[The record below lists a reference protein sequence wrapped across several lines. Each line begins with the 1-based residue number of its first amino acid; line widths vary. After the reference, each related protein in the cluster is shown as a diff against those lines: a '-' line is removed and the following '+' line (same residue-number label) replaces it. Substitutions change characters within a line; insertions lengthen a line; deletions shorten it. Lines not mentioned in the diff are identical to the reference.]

1 MSPLAADPAAAE
13 GGMLEYSVLLGI
25 FLVALLAFANGSNDV
40 SKGIATL
47 VGSGVT
53 DYRKAILWGTFWT
66 VVGGLIGV
74 AFSLAIVRTFTN
86 GILSS
91 EVNFSVSLPLA
102 IITGAIGWILL
113 ASRLGL
119 PVSTTHSI
127 AGAICGAA
135 LMSVGVQGVQ
145 WGSLIHK
152 VVLPLLLSPLLAL
165 LLNFLIF
172 PLIRVGLSGWK
183 GHCLCVLPAQPAQVV
198 QQQGKVLRVLPAEPG
213 IMAFTGSVEQCGD
226 QRALAITVN
235 LDSFH
240 WLSSGLVSLARG
252 LNDAPKMVALLMTVA
267 LFNGTHSSHLLGQ
280 GFVAVALGMGLG
292 GWFAGR
298 RVTQVLAERVTRMD
312 HLQGFSAN
320 LTTAILVIM
329 AAKFGLPVSTTHVSS
344 CAIIGVG
351 LRQGK
356 EHINWSVVGEM
367 VLAWMVTLPVAGLLA
382 AGTYLLITLR

>member
-1 MSPLAADPAAAE
+1 LQTR
-13 GGMLEYSVLLGI
+13 LLLIGI

-91 EVNFSVSLPLA
+91 EVNYSVSLPLA

-135 LMSVGVQGVQ
+135 LMSVGVQGIQ
-145 WGSLIHK
+145 WDSLIHK

-165 LLNFLIF
+165 LLTFLIF

-183 GHCLCVLPAQPAQVV
+183 GHCLCVLPAQRAQVV
-198 QQQGKVLRVLPAEPG
+198 QQQGKALRVLPAEPG
-213 IMAFTGSVEQCGD
+213 IMAFTGSVEQCEG
-226 QRALAITVN
+226 QKALSLTVN

-240 WLSSGLVSLARG
+240 WLTSGLVSLARG
-252 LNDAPKMVALLMTVA
+252 LNDAPKMVALLMTVG
-267 LFNGTHSSHLLGQ
+267 LLNGTHSSHLLGQ
-280 GFVAVALGMGLG
+280 GFVAVAIGMGLG

-298 RVTQVLAERVTRMD
+298 RVTKVLAERVTRMD

-367 VLAWMVTLPVAGLLA
+367 VLAWMVTVPVSGLLA
-382 AGTYLLITLR
+382 AGIYLLLITLW